1 MSPHRLIA
9 SILELTWWFPV
20 SCCHAAL
27 PFPGS
32 CPCPHGQ
39 DWITTSKLRFQ
50 PEKGRTC
57 PFLLKSWPV
66 IVHIISTYIPL
77 LSSWKGPIL
86 SAEYLSP
93 TAQTSVA
100 PSPAV
105 RVYSRWSKP
114 TTVVH
119 SPVWDRFRLGPV
131 TRFWPIRLRR
141 SILRASGKG
150 FSTDLQKTP
159 GSVMSAYSVW
169 NCYSHLDHHEGTHLE
184 EKPTLW
190 VCTTERSQSLHSNYF
205 PTAGLC
211 TCSAHFP
218 RTLSPVLFE
227 LIFTFHLDLCSK
239 PAPKKDFSDFFL
251 LLLSLSPCLFYF
263 HSSYLTLL
271 FIHITYIIIYN
282 TYILSTYNVD
292 I

>member
-86 SAEYLSP
+86 SGEYLSP

-105 RVYSRWSKP
+105 RVYSHWSKP

-119 SPVWDRFRLGPV
+119 SPVWDQFRLGPV
-131 TRFWPIRLRR
+131 TQFWPIRLRR

-190 VCTTERSQSLHSNYF
+190 VCTTERSQWLHSNYW

-211 TCSAHFP
+211 TCSAHCQEHFP
-218 RTLSPVLFE
+218 Q
-227 LIFTFHLDLCSK
+227 
-239 PAPKKDFSDFFL
+239 FSSSSFL
-251 LLLSLSPCLFYF
+251 PFIWISAQSQPLKRISLTSLSSFSLFPLVCF
-263 HSSYLTLL
+263 IFIALTWHCYLYILHIL
-271 FIHITYIIIYN
+271 FIYN
-282 TYILSTYNVD
+282 TYILSIYNMD